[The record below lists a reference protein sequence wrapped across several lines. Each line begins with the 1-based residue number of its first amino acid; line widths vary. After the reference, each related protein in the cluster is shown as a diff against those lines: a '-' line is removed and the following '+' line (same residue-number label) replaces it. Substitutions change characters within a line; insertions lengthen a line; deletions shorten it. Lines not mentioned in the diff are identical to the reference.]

1 MIDMCYAAGQVSYYI
16 SGAQGV
22 GLHTLM
28 HSVEVEA
35 DKKAGNSAKRQNWKF
50 SKTAKLEIQ
59 QKRKFKKKKK
69 KLENWIFNN
78 SGFITKTTKQ
88 ESYEAASDVQKS
100 RNSGKQ

>member
-1 MIDMCYAAGQVSYYI
+1 MCYAAGQVSYYI

-28 HSVEVEA
+28 HSVAA
-35 DKKAGNSAKRQNWKF
+35 DKKAGNSAKQQNWKF
-50 SKTAKLEIQ
+50 SKTGKLEIQ
-59 QKRKFKKKKK
+59 QKRKLKKKK
-69 KLENWIFNN
+69 KLENWIFNK
-78 SGFITKTTKQ
+78 SGFITKTAKQ